1 MRERISR
8 VWLDCDVQER
18 LLAGQRNWVEFGL
31 HAEGVKEENIE
42 IMIEKANENGLFEKV
57 CSIKTIDWVGN

>member
-1 MRERISR
+1 M
-8 VWLDCDVQER
+8 QER

-42 IMIEKANENGLFEKV
+42 IMIEKANENGLFEKA